1 MPDIVAK
8 VAAVFTPAV
17 RQWLYNVSLVCVP
30 LLVVYGIVDDKTA
43 ALWVALGGAILGQ
56 GTAAVT
62 LKTQRVQAAVA
73 YRENL
78 GATT

>member
-1 MPDIVAK
+1 MLAVVQA
-8 VAAVFTPAV
+8 VSAVFTPAV
-17 RQWLYNVSLVCVP
+17 RQWLYNVSLVAVP

-43 ALWVALGGAILGQ
+43 ALWVALGAAILGQ

-73 YRENL
+73 YKESHVRS
-78 GATT
+78 